1 MSEKFKQKS
10 FWEGMPKG
18 SKVSF
23 TYRGSALGK
32 APEVNELFLDE
43 IRDFDDYEMNSTY
56 VCFQKQ
62 LEDLGKRSIAIPV
75 LLEDFISV
83 DTVNGE
89 VIVKEKKIR
98 KIKAKPVK
106 EKVVKQKEPIKK
118 EGKKDPEPIVKPVHI
133 EKPAPVKEKKHKSYG
148 FEVTEKDGRYFCPCG
163 TSFGRRDTAI
173 WCHSKKHIKA

>member
-1 MSEKFKQKS
+1 
-10 FWEGMPKG
+10 
-18 SKVSF
+18 
-23 TYRGSALGK
+23 
-32 APEVNELFLDE
+32 
-43 IRDFDDYEMNSTY
+43 MNSTY

-83 DTVNGE
+83 NTVNGE

-106 EKVVKQKEPIKK
+106 EKVVKQKEPMKK
-118 EGKKDPEPIVKPVHI
+118 YPEPIVKPAAI
-133 EKPAPVKEKKHKSYG
+133 EKPAPVKERKHKSYG

-163 TSFGRRDTAI
+163 ISFSRKDTAV
-173 WCHSKKHIKA
+173 WRHSKKHLKA

>member
-10 FWEGMPKG
+10 FWESMPKG

-43 IRDFDDYEMNSTY
+43 IRDFDDYDMNSTY

-83 DTVNGE
+83 DTVDGE

-106 EKVVKQKEPIKK
+106 EKVVKQKEPM
-118 EGKKDPEPIVKPVHI
+118 KKDPEPIVKP
-133 EKPAPVKEKKHKSYG
+133 APVKERKHKSYG

-163 TSFGRRDTAI
+163 ISFSRKDTAV
-173 WCHSKKHIKA
+173 WRHSKKHLKA

>member
-10 FWEGMPKG
+10 FWESMAKG

-43 IRDFDDYEMNSTY
+43 IREFDDYGMSSTY

-62 LEDLGKRSIAIPV
+62 LEDLGKRAIAIPV

-83 DTVNGE
+83 DAVNGE

-106 EKVVKQKEPIKK
+106 DKVVQKEPKKK
-118 EGKKDPEPIVKPVHI
+118 EEKKDPEPIVKPAAI
-133 EKPAPVKEKKHKSYG
+133 EKPAPAKERKHKYG

-163 TSFGRRDTAI
+163 ISFSRKDTAV
-173 WCHSKKHIKA
+173 WRHSKKHLKA

>member
-62 LEDLGKRSIAIPV
+62 LEDLGKRAIAIPV

-83 DTVNGE
+83 DAVNGE

-106 EKVVKQKEPIKK
+106 DKVVQKEPIKK

>member
-1 MSEKFKQKS
+1 MSEKFRHKS
-10 FWEGMPKG
+10 FWMGIAKG

-32 APEVNELFLDE
+32 APEVNELILDE

-106 EKVVKQKEPIKK
+106 EKVVKQKEPM
-118 EGKKDPEPIVKPVHI
+118 KKDPEPIVKP
-133 EKPAPVKEKKHKSYG
+133 APVKERKHKSYG

-163 TSFGRRDTAI
+163 ISFSRKDTAV
-173 WCHSKKHIKA
+173 WRHSKKHLKA

>member
-10 FWEGMPKG
+10 FWESMPKG

-43 IRDFDDYEMNSTY
+43 IRDFDDYDMNSTY

-83 DTVNGE
+83 DTVDGE

-106 EKVVKQKEPIKK
+106 EMVVKQKEPIKK
-118 EGKKDPEPIVKPVHI
+118 EGKKDPKPMKAAAI
-133 EKPAPVKEKKHKSYG
+133 EKPTPAKDRKHKYG

-163 TSFGRRDTAI
+163 ISFSRKDTAV
-173 WCHSKKHIKA
+173 WRHSKKHLKA

>member
-56 VCFQKQ
+56 VCFQRKA
-62 LEDLGKRSIAIPV
+62 EDLGKRALSIPV

-83 DTVNGE
+83 DTVDGE

-106 EKVVKQKEPIKK
+106 EMVVKQKEPIKK

>member
-10 FWEGMPKG
+10 FWESIPKG

-43 IRDFDDYEMNSTY
+43 IREFDDYGMCSTY

-62 LEDLGKRSIAIPV
+62 LEDMGKRSIAIPV

-83 DTVNGE
+83 DAVNGDE
-89 VIVKEKKIR
+89 IVKEKKTR
-98 KIKAKPVK
+98 KIKVKPVK
-106 EKVVKQKEPIKK
+106 EKTVNQNKPMKK
-118 EGKKDPEPIVKPVHI
+118 EKKDSEPIVKAAVI
-133 EKPAPVKEKKHKSYG
+133 EKPASAKEKKHKLYG

>member
-10 FWEGMPKG
+10 FWESMAKG

-43 IRDFDDYEMNSTY
+43 IREFDDYGMSSTY

-62 LEDLGKRSIAIPV
+62 LEDMGKRAISIPV
-75 LLEDFISV
+75 LLDDFISV
-83 DTVNGE
+83 DAVNGE
-89 VIVKEKKIR
+89 VIEKEKKSR
-98 KIKAKPVK
+98 KPRSIKAIVK
-106 EKVVKQKEPIKK
+106 EVKQKEPKKK
-118 EGKKDPEPIVKPVHI
+118 EPENKKEPDPVKPVKV
-133 EKPAPVKEKKHKSYG
+133 EKPASPDKKGKSYG

-163 TSFGRRDTAI
+163 NSFGRRDTAI
-173 WCHSKKHIKA
+173 WCHRKKHLKA

>member
-1 MSEKFKQKS
+1 MSEKFRHKS
-10 FWEGMPKG
+10 FWMGIAKG

-32 APEVNELFLDE
+32 APEVNELILDE

-62 LEDLGKRSIAIPV
+62 PEDLGKRSIAIPV

-83 DTVNGE
+83 DAVNGE

-106 EKVVKQKEPIKK
+106 EKVVKQKEPMKK
-118 EGKKDPEPIVKPVHI
+118 EGKKDPEPIVKAAAI
-133 EKPAPVKEKKHKSYG
+133 EKPAPVKERKHKYG

-163 TSFGRRDTAI
+163 ISFSRKDTAV
-173 WCHSKKHIKA
+173 WRHSKKHLKA

>member
-10 FWEGMPKG
+10 FWESMPKG

-43 IRDFDDYEMNSTY
+43 IRDFNDYEMNSTY
-56 VCFQKQ
+56 VCFQRKA
-62 LEDLGKRSIAIPV
+62 EDLGKRALSIPV

-83 DTVNGE
+83 DSVNGE

-106 EKVVKQKEPIKK
+106 EMVVKQKEPM
-118 EGKKDPEPIVKPVHI
+118 KKDPEPIVKP
-133 EKPAPVKEKKHKSYG
+133 APVKERKHKSYG

-163 TSFGRRDTAI
+163 ISFSRKDTAV
-173 WCHSKKHIKA
+173 WRHSKKHLKA